1 MKFRSSFGMASLFL
15 ELASHSAIT
24 PVGSYSCSCRTEM
37 FSGDQYVGFRGVG
50 AALGTSGLWTEV
62 TATGF
67 PLLCSGPEESDVPV
81 LPHGRLGLSC
91 WFLTWELSPQN
102 CAGMA
107 LSLPALWLLSLCSM
121 PTPLPRILKPVLKLD
136 TMQLIRIY
144 LSQITITVEFCFLEM
159 MLWSPWLEFWVFPVP
174 SATHLP
180 LSGYFQMA

>member
-24 PVGSYSCSCRTEM
+24 PVGSCSCSCRTEM
-37 FSGDQYVGFRGVG
+37 FSGDQYVGFRG
-50 AALGTSGLWTEV
+50 
-62 TATGF
+62 
-67 PLLCSGPEESDVPV
+67 
-81 LPHGRLGLSC
+81 LGLLWAPQGCELRSQQLGSSSSAVALRRAMC
-91 WFLTWELSPQN
+91 QSYPMAGWGYLADSWELSPQN

-107 LSLPALWLLSLCSM
+107 LSLPALWLLFLCSM
-121 PTPLPRILKPVLKLD
+121 PTPLPRILKSVLKLD

-144 LSQITITVEFCFLEM
+144 LSQITIAVEFCFLEM

-174 SATHLP
+174 SATHLH